1 MSDQPNEML
10 PRVTVRDDDD
20 AVLIILALK
29 EYMGGRIDE
38 LDARA
43 KRPGANQYELSMQ
56 MIEETELV
64 TGLMRAV
71 DNGIVR
77 DPITEETEDNGK
89 DS

>member
-20 AVLIILALK
+20 AMLIMFALRD
-29 EYMGGRIDE
+29 YMNGRIDE

-43 KRPGANQYELSMQ
+43 KRPGANQYKLSMQ
-56 MIEETELV
+56 MIEETEFI

-71 DNGIVR
+71 DAGIVKEC
-77 DPITEETEDNGK
+77 DTEENEDNGK